1 LATGQANR
9 GEYETQFYFWQPRS
23 FRTTGFAK
31 CGTTVVVDDGLSLY
45 NWIPVR
51 ANS

>member
-1 LATGQANR
+1 MQPIVAN
-9 GEYETQFYFWQPRS
+9 TKLS
-23 FRTTGFAK
+23 FVSGSPAALGRPGFAK